1 MRVYGH
7 VRTAQD
13 DDAAAGRQRRALV
26 VASDL
31 EGRHVARVF
40 QDIVDGLA
48 RPVVRPDWAELMA
61 AVRPGDI
68 LVVASWDRISRGHQD
83 LMVALAELGR
93 RGVDVVMAGREE

>member
-7 VRTAQD
+7 VRTDRD
-13 DDAAAGRQRRALV
+13 DDDAGRQRRALV

-40 QDIVDGLA
+40 HDIVEGLA
-48 RPVVRPDWAELMA
+48 KPVVRPDWADLMA

-68 LVVASWDRISRGHQD
+68 LVVASWDRISRDHQD
-83 LMVALAELGR
+83 LMVALAELRR
-93 RGVDVVMAGREE
+93 RGVDVVMAGGEE